1 MSQPWIVLA
10 AMIALGALYVLLPV
24 VLGAFASYRGA
35 RRLRCPET
43 DQNAEVGVDAVRA
56 AWTSAF
62 GSPRLTVKACSLWP
76 KRSGCGRACL
86 VREAVE
92 ARGAG
97 A

>member
-10 AMIALGALYVLLPV
+10 AVIALGALYVLLPV

-43 DQNAEVGVDAVRA
+43 DQTAEVGVDAVRA

-62 GSPRLTVKACSLWP
+62 GSPRLKVKACSLWP
-76 KRSGCGRACL
+76 ARSGCGRACL
-86 VREAVE
+86 AREE
-92 ARGAG
+92 AEPRGAS

>member
-10 AMIALGALYVLLPV
+10 AVIALGALYVLLPV
-24 VLGAFASYRGA
+24 VLGTCASYRGA

-43 DQNAEVGVDAVRA
+43 DRDAEVGVDAVRA

-62 GSPRLTVKACSLWP
+62 GPPRLRVKACSLWP
-76 KRSGCGRACL
+76 KRSGCGRSCL
-86 VREAVE
+86 ARET
-92 ARGAG
+92 GASRVPV